1 MERIRCM
8 PSTHPILSCT
18 EAGAFEKKHF
28 AGDETC
34 EWAAMKQAGAAVAAA
49 VLADYEEVG
58 GFPATGVVLVLAGKG
73 HNGGDALL
81 AAAEI
86 LRRQPRACVDVF
98 LVYGVRDLRPLALRA
113 WQELQHTAPERVHSV
128 SARSLR
134 GAYALSLDGV
144 FGYQY
149 RPPLD
154 ARSVAALKLANA
166 RKVRLRAAVDLP
178 SGWEAPEA
186 FRADFTYATGI
197 VKSPLLTL
205 PNAGRL
211 RYLDLGFFPAPVK
224 APDCVLT
231 RQVLAPLQGWRDPH
245 ADKRKFGHV
254 FVLAGSR
261 HYPGAALMA
270 VLAALRS
277 GAGLVSAFVP
287 ESLVPAFAAKVP
299 EAIWVGCP
307 ETPDGGIALEAR
319 HLLVE
324 RWDRANALVIG
335 PGLGRERETAALAM
349 ELVKAAPVPVVLDA
363 DALQPAIIA
372 AARTPLVLTP
382 HAGEFARIAGKMNL
396 RNYATKTGATVVLK
410 GPVTRIATGETVVH
424 SFFGGSVLARG
435 GSGDLLAGLIGTQ
448 LAQTPTDP
456 FGAACRGVAWHGLAA
471 DSLARSKGSTAVRT
485 TQVLDHLSAVLRKAE

>member
-1 MERIRCM
+1 MATVHI
-8 PSTHPILSCT
+8 HPILPC
-18 EAGAFEKKHF
+18 AGAKALENKLFG
-28 AGDETC
+28 GDESR
-34 EWAAMKQAGAAVAAA
+34 EWAAMRQAGLAVATA
-49 VLADYEEVG
+49 LLTDIEEIG
-58 GFPATGVVLVLAGKG
+58 GFPAAGHVLVLAGKG

-86 LRRQPRACVDVF
+86 LRRQPRASVDVF
-98 LVYGVRDLRPLALRA
+98 LVYGVRGLRPLALRA
-113 WQELQHTAPERVHSV
+113 WQELQHAAPERVRSV

-134 GAYALSLDGV
+134 GSYALSLDGL

-166 RKVRLRAAVDLP
+166 LKVRLRAAVDLP

-211 RYLDLGFFPAPVK
+211 RYLDLGFFPVPVEAPE
-224 APDCVLT
+224 CVLT
-231 RQVLAPLQGWRDPH
+231 RRVLAPLQGWRDPH
-245 ADKRKFGHV
+245 GDKRTFGHV

-324 RWDRANALVIG
+324 RWERANALVIG

-363 DALQPAIIA
+363 DALQPDIIA

-382 HAGEFARIAGKMNL
+382 HAGEFARIAGKKSL
-396 RNYATKTGATVVLK
+396 QVYASSTGTTVVLK
-410 GPVTRIATGETVVH
+410 GSVTRIANGKTVVH

-448 LAQTPTDP
+448 LAQSPKDP

-485 TQVLDHLSAVLRKAE
+485 TQVLDHLSVVLRMAE